1 VRLVLALTVL
11 LVGAPPALAAPAEIR
26 AVDDLTPD
34 GNNVW
39 SPSDVTINVGETV
52 TWRYDGTQ
60 LPHNVAST
68 SPNWNVAS
76 PSSAVNPAPVV
87 QRFDAEGTYTF
98 QCSFHAMTMKGS
110 VTVGSPPPPP
120 PPPLSE
126 QPWTNEQAAPTVLE
140 KADETRPK
148 LTEVRLNTVRNGA
161 RVRFRLSERARVSVR
176 FTRAGMTVAARRR
189 TFRAGAHRLVVRDR
203 RLSGRYRVEV
213 VARDLAGNRSKV
225 KRSTL
230 RL

>member
-1 VRLVLALTVL
+1 MAVTALLAVP
-11 LVGAPPALAAPAEIR
+11 APALAADAEVR
-26 AVDDLTPD
+26 AVDNPD
-34 GNNVW
+34 NVNHTW
-39 SPSDVTINVGETV
+39 SPQDVAVQVGDTV
-52 TWRYDGTQ
+52 TWRFDGTSFS
-60 LPHNVAST
+60 HNVRVDGTTIDTPWAVAGPPASWEFT
-68 SPNWNVAS
+68 AAGVYPFVCELHPQSM
-76 PSSAVNPAPVV
+76 
-87 QRFDAEGTYTF
+87 FG
-98 QCSFHAMTMKGS
+98 K

-148 LTEVRLNTVRNGA
+148 LTEVRLKTIRNGA

-176 FTRAGMTVAARRR
+176 FTRAGVTVAARRR

-203 RLSGRYRVEV
+203 RLRGRYRVEV